1 LLPLDIGSGWKE
13 MSGGVMTPNKI
24 LKSYIYCLILFCL
37 MCQSAC
43 SNLSIWNACGDTY
56 PVSSSEIPEY
66 LEIIWPSPG
75 SILYLSC
82 YEEYLRDNAYWYR
95 GVGAEVRVFRVDD
108 PTKYPPTELLPE
120 RTELFIDNQ
129 LVSRECL
136 EIGNDLLDII
146 DLNEPGHKTSYGPGA
161 YQMTWL
167 TELGQGKHEVKIVIT
182 QNTGGVLEYS
192 WHFYIVSEDTINIAI
207 IGLCLLLLA
216 AIVAFYFH

>member
-1 LLPLDIGSGWKE
+1 MIS
-13 MSGGVMTPNKI
+13 NKI

-37 MCQSAC
+37 LCQSAC
-43 SNLSIWNACGDTY
+43 SNLSNMIACSDTY
-56 PVSSSEIPEY
+56 PVSSTGIPEY
-66 LEIIWPSPG
+66 LRLIWPSPG

-82 YEEYLRDNAYWYR
+82 YEESIRDNTYWYG

-108 PTKYPPTELLPE
+108 PTKYPPNELLPE

-161 YQMTWL
+161 YYMLWL
-167 TELGQGKHEVKIVIT
+167 TELSQGKHDARIVIT

-192 WHFYIVSEDTINIAI
+192 WHFYIVSEDTISIAI
-207 IGLCLLLLA
+207 SGLCLLLA
-216 AIVAFYFH
+216 AIVVFYFFHYKRRRDDAGRSV

>member
-1 LLPLDIGSGWKE
+1 
-13 MSGGVMTPNKI
+13 
-24 LKSYIYCLILFCL
+24 

-43 SNLSIWNACGDTY
+43 SNLGIRNACVDTY

-66 LEIIWPSPG
+66 LKLVWPAPG

-82 YEEYLRDNAYWYR
+82 YEEYLRDINRYR

-108 PTKYPPTELLPE
+108 PTKYPPNELLPE

-161 YQMTWL
+161 YHMTWL
-167 TELGQGKHEVKIVIT
+167 TELGQGKHDARIAIT

-192 WHFYIVSEDTINIAI
+192 WHFYIVSEDTISIAI
-207 IGLCLLLLA
+207 SGLCLLLA
-216 AIVAFYFH
+216 AIVVFYFFHYKRRRNDAGRSVY